1 MFKGLFKSQLNYLL
15 AGLLTVAL
23 SLLAYAH
30 EAPVP
35 TGPVVLA
42 PDGTVAVLCLAAP
55 QDDAPVHFAE
65 ECTACRIVHAMDC
78 PAIAGIV
85 ADVTWHRAERR
96 IATPITG
103 HDIARIF
110 DAAPRAPPA

>member
-30 EAPVP
+30 ETPVR
-35 TGPVVLA
+35 TGPIVLA
-42 PDGTVAVLCLAAP
+42 PDGTVAVLCLAVP

-65 ECTACRIVHAMDC
+65 ECTACRIVHAIDC
-78 PAIAGIV
+78 PDIAGPVGTV
-85 ADVTWHRAERR
+85 AWHRVERR
-96 IATPITG
+96 ITTPIIG